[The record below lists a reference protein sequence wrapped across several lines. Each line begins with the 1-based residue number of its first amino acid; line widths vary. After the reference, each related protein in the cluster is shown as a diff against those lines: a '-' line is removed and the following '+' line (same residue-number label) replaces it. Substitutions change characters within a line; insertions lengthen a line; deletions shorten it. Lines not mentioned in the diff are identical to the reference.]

1 MVLATERMQYVR
13 RAMIVISIGVIVL
26 FVGPFLVYMTG
37 GARLRGDWSV
47 ASHNPVG
54 LAPDPAG
61 VEEAVVQVYAARAFS
76 WRGAF
81 SVHTW
86 IAVKPAQ
93 AGYYTR
99 YEVIGW
105 RYYRGMSAVSI
116 SHERAPDAEWFG
128 ATPWLLRE
136 LRGADA
142 DAVIR
147 ALPAAV
153 ASYPYPRRYRPWPG
167 PNSNTFTA
175 HVARHIPQLRL
186 ALPAIA
192 IGKDYLG
199 RGWSVARSPSGT
211 GLQFSLAGAFGVLA
225 GWREGVELNIL
236 ALTVGIDPVGL
247 AIQLPGIGR
256 VGRAVVP

>member
-1 MVLATERMQYVR
+1 
-13 RAMIVISIGVIVL
+13 
-26 FVGPFLVYMTG
+26 
-37 GARLRGDWSV
+37 
-47 ASHNPVG
+47 
-54 LAPDPAG
+54 LAPDPT
-61 VEEAVVQVYAARAFS
+61 VVQEAVVQVYAARAFA

-86 IAVKPAQ
+86 IAVKPAHASQ
-93 AGYYTR
+93 YTR

-116 SHERAPDAEWFG
+116 SSDRAPDAQWFG

-136 LRGADA
+136 VRGAEA
-142 DAVIR
+142 EAVIR
-147 ALPAAV
+147 ALPAVVDA
-153 ASYPYPRRYRPWPG
+153 YPYPYRYRPWPG

-175 HVARHIPQLRL
+175 HVARHMPQLRL

-199 RGWSVARSPSGT
+199 RGWLLARSPSGT
-211 GLQFSLAGAFGVLA
+211 GFQVSLAGAFGVLA

-236 ALTVGIDPVGL
+236 ALTVGIDPLGL

-256 VGRAVVP
+256 IGRAVVP